1 MTKEM
6 LEKKAKE
13 TGNPYFFAYAW
24 GIYTKES
31 LKAEKQSIARIDIHL
46 DNRIKPENQHTIDN
60 INEVLNFLG
69 E

>member
-1 MTKEM
+1 M
-6 LEKKAKE
+6 LEKMAKE